1 MTKATWKAW
10 WDEENKIGRI
20 KIEDNMLDEKI
31 ANELFDKLDEI
42 NSNIPGKTNWL
53 VDPGNNKPS
62 SRFRKMI
69 AERFYGNPKNEKQAV
84 LTTSTAIKVITQFL
98 MKASGRKAVRAF
110 AKEEEALKWLKR
122 GK

>member
-1 MTKATWKAW
+1 MTQATHKIW
-10 WDEENKIGRI
+10 WDEKNKIGRI
-20 KIEDNMLDEKI
+20 KIEDNMLDER
-31 ANELFDKLDEI
+31 AADEFFDKLDEI
-42 NSNIPGKTNWL
+42 NSNIPGKINWL
-53 VDPGNNKPS
+53 VDPGNNIPS

-84 LTTSTAIKVITQFL
+84 LTTSTVIKVITQFL
-98 MKASGRKAVRAF
+98 MKASGRKTVKTF

>member
-1 MTKATWKAW
+1 MTRAKHKIW

-20 KIEDNMLDEKI
+20 QIEDSMLDEKT
-31 ANELFDKLDEI
+31 ANEFFDKLDEI

-53 VDPGNNKPS
+53 VDPGNNIPS

-69 AERFYGNPKNEKQAV
+69 AKRFYGNPKNEKQAV
-84 LTTSTAIKVITQFL
+84 LTSSTAIKVIMQFL
-98 MKASGRKAVRAF
+98 MKASGRKARAF